1 MLLTHAWNQPL
12 SRPIRAGDILKTTL
26 ATDAVIGAM
35 MSPSQAGSAY
45 VLLHHCMGQVGE
57 QAGVWA
63 YVEGGMGAVSDA
75 IAASAVEAGV
85 EISTNALVRH
95 CVNVM

>member
-1 MLLTHAWNQPL
+1 
-12 SRPIRAGDILKTTL
+12 
-26 ATDAVIGAM
+26 
-35 MSPSQAGSAY
+35 
-45 VLLHHCMGQVGE
+45 MGQVGE

-85 EISTNALVRH
+85 EISTNPVSH
-95 CVNVM
+95 CRDITAYTIPSSSAHMNVAKRRERERWHR

>member
-1 MLLTHAWNQPL
+1 
-12 SRPIRAGDILKTTL
+12 
-26 ATDAVIGAM
+26 
-35 MSPSQAGSAY
+35 
-45 VLLHHCMGQVGE
+45 MGQVGE